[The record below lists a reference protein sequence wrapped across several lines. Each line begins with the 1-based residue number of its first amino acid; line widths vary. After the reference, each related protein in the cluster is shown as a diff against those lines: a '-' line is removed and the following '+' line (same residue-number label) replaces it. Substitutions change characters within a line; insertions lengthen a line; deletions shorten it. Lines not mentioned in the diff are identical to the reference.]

1 MTDNISPTNPARKL
15 GRAIRRRAGREDGNA
30 TIEFVILFPML
41 MMLFFVVF
49 ETGLLMTRGVMLD
62 RAVDISMR
70 DLRLGTLTPM
80 THAGLKDRI
89 CENTVII
96 ADCDNVVL
104 IELRRVST
112 ETWTPLGDG
121 PTVCVDRSEPVD
133 PLLLVNFESGVQ
145 NEMMVVRVCAVMDP
159 FFPGVGLAARMQLD
173 STGAYALVTMS
184 AYVNEP

>member
-1 MTDNISPTNPARKL
+1 MTGIISPTDPARKL
-15 GRAIRRRAGREDGNA
+15 GRAIRRRAGQEGGNA

-80 THAGLKDRI
+80 THEGLRDRI

-121 PTVCVDRSEPVD
+121 PTTCVDRSEPVQ
-133 PLLLVNFESGVQ
+133 PVLAFESGVQ
-145 NEMMVVRVCAVMDP
+145 NEMMVVRVCAVLDP
-159 FFPGVGLAARMQLD
+159 FFPGTGLAARMQLD